1 MIFGKKIREL
11 RDEQG
16 VLQRQL
22 AALLEIDTPMFS
34 KIERGDRRAKRE
46 HVIKLAEYL
55 HQDEKEMLTLW
66 LADKVLDAGGDD
78 ELSKDAITI
87 AQEQDSKAMT
97 AKRQFDVL
105 TTANCRSVV
114 KSLIVASLESIARG
128 VIGWEHCGIS
138 ASNYHL

>member
-16 VLQRQL
+16 VLRRQL

-66 LADKVLDAGGDD
+66 LADKVAHPTNPVEEGIRMLTQK
-78 ELSKDAITI
+78 LSLYDT
-87 AQEQDSKAMT
+87 
-97 AKRQFDVL
+97 
-105 TTANCRSVV
+105 
-114 KSLIVASLESIARG
+114 
-128 VIGWEHCGIS
+128 
-138 ASNYHL
+138 

>member
-1 MIFGKKIREL
+1 MLFGNKIREL

-46 HVIKLAEYL
+46 QVIKLAEYF

-66 LADKVLDAGGDD
+66 LADKVLDAIGDED
-78 ELSKDAITI
+78 ELSHGAITV
-87 AQEQDSKAMT
+87 AQEQIQK
-97 AKRQFDVL
+97 
-105 TTANCRSVV
+105 
-114 KSLIVASLESIARG
+114 
-128 VIGWEHCGIS
+128 
-138 ASNYHL
+138 

>member
-1 MIFGKKIREL
+1 MLFGDRIREL

-46 HVIKLAEYL
+46 QVIKLAQYL

-66 LADKVLDAGGDD
+66 LADKVLDAVDGED
-78 ELSKDAITI
+78 ELCSDAITVAHQQI
-87 AQEQDSKAMT
+87 KA
-97 AKRQFDVL
+97 K
-105 TTANCRSVV
+105 
-114 KSLIVASLESIARG
+114 E
-128 VIGWEHCGIS
+128 
-138 ASNYHL
+138 

>member
-46 HVIKLAEYL
+46 HVIKLAKYL
-55 HQDEKEMLTLW
+55 HQDEK
-66 LADKVLDAGGDD
+66 DD
-78 ELSKDAITI
+78 VFPTCRLSPTW
-87 AQEQDSKAMT
+87 
-97 AKRQFDVL
+97 
-105 TTANCRSVV
+105 SVAWSRV
-114 KSLIVASLESIARG
+114 NIQT
-128 VIGWEHCGIS
+128 
-138 ASNYHL
+138 